1 MILKIQKNYA
11 RSAYF
16 TDNVTMEAGEL
27 AEAARIAE
35 ETAAREL
42 AEAEYNALSTA
53 DIEEGE

>member
-16 TDNVTMEAGEL
+16 TDNVTMEARAE
-27 AEAARIAE
+27 AEAARVAE
-35 ETAAREL
+35 ETVAREL
-42 AEAEYNALSTA
+42 YESEYNALGTA